1 MAGRR
6 IGFLI
11 DWRLFRTPEGLRAES
26 PMLEF
31 ALAFRAHFDEIVLI
45 ARVFEQGESAGLPYA
60 IPDEGVRVAA
70 LPPYPRIHS
79 LYTRPLHWW
88 PPIERALRETLPL
101 LDALWLNFGHP
112 VSLRALALSHR
123 HAELRPFAVL
133 RGAYERDAAL
143 RTDAPGPIRR
153 LAGAVM
159 SLQLGAFARSA
170 RRRDLPCVGFGTGE
184 RLAAMGLRT
193 LPMVSSLLRAEDL
206 ERGADPDPE
215 LACDLLVV
223 GRLAPE
229 KGVDVLLE
237 ALPKILTRAGRPAR
251 LRVVGSGES
260 ESQLRERARQLGV
273 AAQVVFD
280 GHVPFGPALF
290 ARYASATLVV
300 IPSHTEGI
308 PKSAYEAMAFGR
320 PVLAT
325 AVGGLPSVI
334 GANGERGRLVPAG
347 NPEALA
353 RAASELL
360 ADDEGLERRGAR
372 ARAFARD
379 TTLER
384 QVARIVEF
392 VAPDWL
398 EGPP

>member
-11 DWRLFRTPEGLRAES
+11 DWRLFRTANGVRAES
-26 PMLEF
+26 PMVRF
-31 ALAFRAHFDEIVLI
+31 ALGFRAHFDEIVLI
-45 ARVFEQGESAGLPYA
+45 ARVFERAETELPYA
-60 IPDEGVRVAA
+60 IPDEGVRVVA

-79 LYTRPLHWW
+79 LYTRPLRWW
-88 PPIERALRETLPL
+88 PPIERALQGVLPE

-112 VSLRALALSHR
+112 VSHRALALSER
-123 HAELRPFAVL
+123 HPKLRPFAVL

-143 RTDAPGPIRR
+143 RTDAPAPVRG

-159 SLQLGAFARSA
+159 SLQMRAFARRA
-170 RRRDLPCVGFGTGE
+170 RRRDLACVGFGTGQ
-184 RLAAMGLRT
+184 RLRAMGLRT
-193 LPMVSSLLRAEDL
+193 LPMVSSLLRARDL
-206 ERGADPDPE
+206 ERGAAPDSG

-237 ALPKILTRAGRPAR
+237 ALPKVEAPGGPAV

-260 ESQLRERARQLGV
+260 DAALRAQARRLGV
-273 AAQVVFD
+273 ADRVAFD

-290 ARYASATLVV
+290 GRYASAALVV
-300 IPSHTEGI
+300 VPSHTEGI

-325 AVGGLPSVI
+325 AVGGLPDVV
-334 GANGERGRLVPAG
+334 GRDGERGRLVPPG
-347 NPEALA
+347 DPEALA

-360 ADDEGLERRGAR
+360 ADPEGLERRGEA
-372 ARAFARD
+372 ARAFARE

-384 QVARIVEF
+384 QVERIVRF
-392 VAPDWL
+392 IAPDWL
-398 EGPP
+398 EAA